1 LEAGDEPFLIAQRCT
16 QAIVAVGADRVAL
29 GRWVLKQHPV
39 DCIVLDDGFQHRGLH
54 RDVDLVLLDA
64 TDGAGLDALLPAG
77 RLREPLTSVDRASA
91 IIITRAEVRQVVDSI
106 RTRLREVACS
116 PSAILEVVF
125 RPASL
130 AAVVSGEQHPIGWGM
145 RKKAWLVSGIGNSR
159 SFRRSAESIGIE
171 IMGESAFEDHHRYTH
186 GEIEQIRN
194 TVQVTGSEF
203 VLTTE
208 KDGGKLIAFLTPSDP
223 WWMLRLGTE
232 VVQGEEQLRKLIDVP
247 SSEGNQQLEAH
258 A

>member
-1 LEAGDEPFLIAQRCT
+1 
-16 QAIVAVGADRVAL
+16 
-29 GRWVLKQHPV
+29 
-39 DCIVLDDGFQHRGLH
+39 
-54 RDVDLVLLDA
+54 
-64 TDGAGLDALLPAG
+64 
-77 RLREPLTSVDRASA
+77 
-91 IIITRAEVRQVVDSI
+91 
-106 RTRLREVACS
+106 
-116 PSAILEVVF
+116 
-125 RPASL
+125 
-130 AAVVSGEQHPIGWGM
+130 M

-186 GEIEQIRN
+186 GEIEQIRS

-208 KDGGKLIAFLTPSDP
+208 KDGGKLIPFLTPSDP

-232 VVQGEEQLRKLIDVP
+232 VVHGEEQLRKLIDVP